1 MDAVVSNISPKGKIN
16 VPVNILKQAGLKN
29 GSKVFVKL
37 ENNQIVIKKIPTAND
52 WKKITSKIAVEKV
65 ELDENGHY
73 DPKKAPSFHDWM
85 VNG

>member
-1 MDAVVSNISPKGKIN
+1 MDAVVSNISPKGKVN
-16 VPVNILKQAGLKN
+16 VPIDILRQADLKN

-37 ENNQIVIKKIPTAND
+37 ENGKIVIKKMPTAND

-65 ELDENGHY
+65 KLDENGHY
-73 DPKKAPSFHDWM
+73 DLQKAPSFHEWM